1 MKALDGKKQY
11 CKGTCSSDGVR
22 QLCPMKHVG
31 CGCAFAF
38 SSTRNGEVSCTRK
51 NQEFVLES
59 FSDADWS
66 SNKSHRRST
75 SRHAHDQ
82 RCIHVGKQREAR
94 KLFRCQVVRVNFML
108 LSVVLAMEFSL
119 RLFFRPT
126 PSWLPPGRSTCS
138 IACCRLVLIS

>member
-75 SRHAHDQ
+75 SCGMHMINGAFMYGSSRSQKVVSLSSCESELHALVSCACDGIFIKA
-82 RCIHVGKQREAR
+82 CAEFAFNAKFLHVV
-94 KLFRCQVVRVNFML
+94 F
-108 LSVVLAMEFSL
+108 
-119 RLFFRPT
+119 T
-126 PSWLPPGRSTCS
+126 
-138 IACCRLVLIS
+138 